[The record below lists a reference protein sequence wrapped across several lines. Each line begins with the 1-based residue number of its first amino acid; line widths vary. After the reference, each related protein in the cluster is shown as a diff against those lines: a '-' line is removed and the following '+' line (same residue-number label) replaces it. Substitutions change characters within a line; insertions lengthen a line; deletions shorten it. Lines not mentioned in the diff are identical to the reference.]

1 MIDYLI
7 ISIFT
12 ALAVYVVI
20 LKIGIR
26 KVLAY
31 EVTVDIVV
39 TIVLMI
45 LFSGT
50 LTGIVAATFAG
61 LFFSI
66 IMYISKLI
74 FGYEKYEYNPQT
86 KKSEWV
92 RYRK

>member
-7 ISIFT
+7 ISVFT
-12 ALAVYVVI
+12 ALAVYVVL

-31 EVTVDIVV
+31 EVTVDIIV
-39 TIVLMI
+39 TVALLV

-61 LFFSI
+61 LLFSI
-66 IMYISKLI
+66 IMYVSKLI
-74 FGYEKYEYNPQT
+74 LGYEKYEYNPQT
-86 KKSEWV
+86 RKSEWV